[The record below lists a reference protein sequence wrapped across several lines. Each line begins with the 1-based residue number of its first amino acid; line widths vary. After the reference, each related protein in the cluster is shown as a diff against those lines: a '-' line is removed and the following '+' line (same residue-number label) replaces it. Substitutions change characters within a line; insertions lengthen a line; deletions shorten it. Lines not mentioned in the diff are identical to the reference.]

1 MKYIGE
7 KAIKK
12 LISLIKG
19 DLATKQ
25 PTITASG
32 LLKGDGAGTVTAADT
47 QEATLVD
54 VPNGLLK
61 GDGTTISAAVAGTD
75 YVVPSTALNEL
86 PGHLG
91 NTSIH
96 VTASDKENWNQKVNL
111 VIAEIP
117 KGRMR
122 GDVDGDGKITEND
135 ANLILNHVIDI
146 VTLTGVDLWCA
157 DTSRDGSAGPEDITL
172 IGQYLSG
179 YSTLLTSTPTFADY
193 YNNWTYHKVDDMSG
207 YWTTDIIINELS
219 NSALKYKLLMAIN
232 GHFAEGMFYKIERS
246 TKSITTN
253 GQAETKTVLTIYSK
267 YPPIEDTKCFIYY
280 SEDSNAS
287 ADIYTIIVD
296 TLVTEAEIEAKLP
309 TAIPDA
315 TITSTWNSVTI

>member
-7 KAIKK
+7 NAIKK

-61 GDGTTISAAVAGTD
+61 GDGTTISQAVAGTD
-75 YVVPSTALNEL
+75 YMTPT
-86 PGHLG
+86 
-91 NTSIH
+91 
-96 VTASDKENWNQKVNL
+96 DVNSAITTIISKSGL
-111 VIAEIP
+111 IDTTIP

-122 GDVDGDGKITEND
+122 GDVDGDGKITKND
-135 ANLILNHVIDI
+135 ANLIRKHSAGSI
-146 VTLTGVDLWCA
+146 TLTGADFWCA
-157 DTSRDGSAGPEDITL
+157 DVNVDNEVDNNDVININRYI
-172 IGQYLSG
+172 SG
-179 YSTLLTSTPTFADY
+179 LTNGLTGVPWFADY
-193 YNNWTYHKVDDMSG
+193 YNNWTYHKVDNLSG

-246 TKSITTN
+246 AKSITTD

-267 YPPIEDTKCFIYY
+267 YPPIEDTKCLIYY

-287 ADIYTIIVD
+287 ADTYTIIVD
-296 TLVTEAEIEAKLP
+296 TLVTEAEIEAQLP
-309 TAIPDA
+309 TAIPDS
-315 TITSTWNSVTI
+315 TITSTWNSITI

>member
-7 KAIKK
+7 NAIKK

-25 PTITASG
+25 STITASG

-61 GDGTTISAAVAGTD
+61 GDGTTISQAVAGTD
-75 YVVPSTALNEL
+75 YMTPT
-86 PGHLG
+86 
-91 NTSIH
+91 
-96 VTASDKENWNQKVNL
+96 DVNSA
-111 VIAEIP
+111 IATIISKSGLIDTIIP

-122 GDVDGDGKITEND
+122 GDINGIGKVG
-135 ANLILNHVIDI
+135 A
-146 VTLTGVDLWCA
+146 
-157 DTSRDGSAGPEDITL
+157 PEDIQNS
-172 IGQYLSG
+172 GFYLKAVDPANPDSWACDVNADG
-179 YSTLLTSTPTFADY
+179 VINEDDLNVLYAYNGGSASILTKTPTFADF
-193 YNNWTYHKVDDMSG
+193 YNNWTYHKVDNLSG

-246 TKSITTN
+246 AKSITTN

-267 YPPIEDTKCFIYY
+267 YPPIEDTKCLIYY

-287 ADIYTIIVD
+287 ADTYTIIVD
-296 TLVTEAEIEAKLP
+296 TLVTEAEIEAQLP
-309 TAIPDA
+309 TALPDS
-315 TITSTWNSVTI
+315 TITSTWNSITI

>member
-7 KAIKK
+7 NAIKK

-32 LLKGDGAGTVTAADT
+32 LLKGDGAGTVTTAET

-75 YVVPSTALNEL
+75 YMTPT
-86 PGHLG
+86 
-91 NTSIH
+91 
-96 VTASDKENWNQKVNL
+96 DVNSAITTIISKSGL
-111 VIAEIP
+111 IDTTIP

-135 ANLILNHVIDI
+135 VVLVTGQVTGAI
-146 VTLTGVDLWCA
+146 TLTGADLWCA
-157 DTSRDGSAGPEDITL
+157 DINGDNRVNGTDRL
-172 IGQYLSG
+172 QLNRYLSG
-179 YSTLLTSTPTFADY
+179 RPSNLTTTPTFADY
-193 YNNWTYHKVDDMSG
+193 YNNWTYHKVDNLSG

-246 TKSITTN
+246 TKSITID

-267 YPPIEDTKCFIYY
+267 YPPIEDTKCLIYY

-287 ADIYTIIVD
+287 ADTYTIIVD
-296 TLVTEAEIEAKLP
+296 TLVTEAEIEAQLP
-309 TAIPDA
+309 TAIPDS
-315 TITSTWNSVTI
+315 TITSTWNSVTV

>member
-7 KAIKK
+7 NAIKK

-75 YVVPSTALNEL
+75 YMTPT
-86 PGHLG
+86 
-91 NTSIH
+91 
-96 VTASDKENWNQKVNL
+96 DVNSAITTIISKSGL
-111 VIAEIP
+111 IDTTIP

-135 ANLILNHVIDI
+135 ATKVSRHIGRIA
-146 VTLTGVDLWCA
+146 TLTGVDLWCA
-157 DTSRDGSAGPEDITL
+157 DIDADNNVIADDNSQLNR
-172 IGQYLSG
+172 YLQGLDNS
-179 YSTLLTSTPTFADY
+179 LTTTPTFADY
-193 YNNWTYHKVDDMSG
+193 YNNWTYHKVDDMTG
-207 YWTTDIIINELS
+207 YWPTDIIINELS

-246 TKSITTN
+246 AKSITTD

-267 YPPIEDTKCFIYY
+267 YPPIEDTKCLIYY

-287 ADIYTIIVD
+287 ADTYTIIVD
-296 TLVTEAEIEAKLP
+296 TLVTEAEIEAQLQTQLP
-309 TAIPDA
+309 TPIPDLI
-315 TITSTWNSVTI
+315 ITYIWNSITI

>member
-7 KAIKK
+7 NAIKK

-61 GDGTTISAAVAGTD
+61 GDGTTISQAVAGTD
-75 YVVPSTALNEL
+75 YMTPT
-86 PGHLG
+86 
-91 NTSIH
+91 
-96 VTASDKENWNQKVNL
+96 DVNSA
-111 VIAEIP
+111 IATIISKSGLIDTTIP

-135 ANLILNHVIDI
+135 VVLVKGQVAGTI
-146 VTLTGVDLWCA
+146 TLTDADLWCA
-157 DTSRDGSAGPEDITL
+157 DVDANNEFTSVDKMTL
-172 IGQYLSG
+172 TRYLEKLSNP
-179 YSTLLTSTPTFADY
+179 LTKVPTFADY
-193 YNNWTYHKVDDMSG
+193 YNNWTYHKVDDTSG

-246 TKSITTN
+246 AKSITTD

-267 YPPIEDTKCFIYY
+267 YPPIEDTKCLIYY

-287 ADIYTIIVD
+287 ADTYTIIVD
-296 TLVTEAEIEAKLP
+296 TLVTEAEIEAQLP
-309 TAIPDA
+309 TAIPNA
-315 TITSTWNSVTI
+315 TITSTWNSITI

>member
-7 KAIKK
+7 NAIKK

-61 GDGTTISAAVAGTD
+61 GDGTTISQAVAGTD
-75 YVVPSTALNEL
+75 YMTPT
-86 PGHLG
+86 
-91 NTSIH
+91 
-96 VTASDKENWNQKVNL
+96 DVNSAITTIISKSGL
-111 VIAEIP
+111 IDTTIP

-122 GDVDGDGKITEND
+122 GDIKGIGNVGTATDLQNSGFFDSTVDPTNPDSWACDIDADGMVNFMDFFAIPQ
-135 ANLILNHVIDI
+135 A
-146 VTLTGVDLWCA
+146 LT
-157 DTSRDGSAGPEDITL
+157 
-172 IGQYLSG
+172 Q
-179 YSTLLTSTPTFADY
+179 TPTFADF
-193 YNNWTYHKVDDMSG
+193 YNNWTYHKVDDTSG

-246 TKSITTN
+246 AKSITTD

-267 YPPIEDTKCFIYY
+267 YPPIEDTKCLIYY

-287 ADIYTIIVD
+287 ADTYTIIVD
-296 TLVTEAEIEAKLP
+296 TLITEAEIEAQLP
-309 TAIPDA
+309 TALPDS
-315 TITSTWNSVTI
+315 TITSTWNSITV

>member
-7 KAIKK
+7 NAIKK

-32 LLKGDGAGTVTAADT
+32 LLKGDGAGTITAADT

-61 GDGTTISAAVAGTD
+61 GDGTTISQAVAGTD
-75 YVVPSTALNEL
+75 YMTPT
-86 PGHLG
+86 
-91 NTSIH
+91 
-96 VTASDKENWNQKVNL
+96 DVNSAITTIISKSGL
-111 VIAEIP
+111 IDTTIP

-122 GDVDGDGKITEND
+122 GDVDGDGKITQND
-135 ANLILNHVIDI
+135 ANLILNHLIEI
-146 VTLTGVDLWCA
+146 ATLTGADLWCA
-157 DTSRDGSAGPEDITL
+157 DISGDGSVSPEDTTL
-172 IGQYLSG
+172 LSEYLLG
-179 YSTLLTSTPTFADY
+179 YSSVLTSTPTFADY
-193 YNNWTYHKVDDMSG
+193 YNNWTYHKVDDTSG

-246 TKSITTN
+246 AKSITTD

-267 YPPIEDTKCFIYY
+267 YPPIEDTKCLIYY

-287 ADIYTIIVD
+287 ADTYTIIVD
-296 TLVTEAEIEAKLP
+296 TLVTEAEIEAQLP
-309 TAIPDA
+309 TAIPDS
-315 TITSTWNSVTI
+315 TITSTWNSVTV

>member
-7 KAIKK
+7 NAIKK

-75 YVVPSTALNEL
+75 YMTPT
-86 PGHLG
+86 
-91 NTSIH
+91 
-96 VTASDKENWNQKVNL
+96 DVNSAITTIISKSGL
-111 VIAEIP
+111 IDTTIP

-122 GDVDGDGKITEND
+122 GDIKGIGKVSTIF
-135 ANLILNHVIDI
+135 
-146 VTLTGVDLWCA
+146 DL
-157 DTSRDGSAGPEDITL
+157 SE
-172 IGQYLSG
+172 SG
-179 YSTLLTSTPTFADY
+179 YFGKKVDSTNPAQWACDLDGNGVINNSDVMAFGAYQEGVASILTKTPTFADY
-193 YNNWTYHKVDDMSG
+193 YNNWTYHKMDDSTG

-267 YPPIEDTKCFIYY
+267 YPPIEDTKCLIYY

-287 ADIYTIIVD
+287 ADTYTIIVD
-296 TLVTEAEIEAKLP
+296 TLVTEAEIEAQLP
-309 TAIPDA
+309 TAIPDS
-315 TITSTWNSVTI
+315 TITSTWNSVTV

>member
-7 KAIKK
+7 NAIKK

-32 LLKGDGAGTVTAADT
+32 LLKGDGAGTITAAET

-61 GDGTTISAAVAGTD
+61 GDGTTIGQAVAGTD
-75 YVVPSTALNEL
+75 YMTPT
-86 PGHLG
+86 
-91 NTSIH
+91 
-96 VTASDKENWNQKVNL
+96 DVNSAITTIISKSGL
-111 VIAEIP
+111 IDTTIP

-135 ANLILNHVIDI
+135 ASQISKHTSGNI
-146 VTLTGVDLWCA
+146 TLTGADFWCA
-157 DTSRDGSAGPEDITL
+157 DVNDSNSINKMDIKL
-172 IGQYLSG
+172 IGNYLAG
-179 YSTLLTSTPTFADY
+179 LLTPLTSVPTFADY
-193 YNNWTYHKVDDMSG
+193 YNNWTYHRVDDTSG

-246 TKSITTN
+246 AKSITTD

-267 YPPIEDTKCFIYY
+267 YPPIEDTKCLIYY

-287 ADIYTIIVD
+287 ADTYTIIVD
-296 TLVTEAEIEAKLP
+296 TLVTEAEIEAQLP
-309 TAIPDA
+309 TPLPDS
-315 TITSTWNSVTI
+315 TITSTWNSVTV

>member
-7 KAIKK
+7 NAIKK

-75 YVVPSTALNEL
+75 YVVPSTALNEV

-111 VIAEIP
+111 VITEIP

-122 GDVDGDGKITEND
+122 GDVDGDGKITKND
-135 ANLILNHVIDI
+135 ASQISQHVAGNI
-146 VTLTGVDLWCA
+146 TLTGADFWCA
-157 DTSRDGSAGPEDITL
+157 DINGDNKVKGYDSTQIFK
-172 IGQYLSG
+172 YLSR
-179 YSTLLTSTPTFADY
+179 SPSVLTSIPSFADY
-193 YNNWTYHKVDDMSG
+193 YNNWTYHKVDDTSG

-246 TKSITTN
+246 TKSITTD